1 MKLELIKE
9 SKYGR
14 PPWYYILIDGET
26 YTGSGIQSLI
36 EAQYE
41 EIKNSPDIIKIK
53 TEILRSEEIVVP
65 LEEI

>member
-1 MKLELIKE
+1 
-9 SKYGR
+9 
-14 PPWYYILIDGET
+14 
-26 YTGSGIQSLI
+26 LI

-65 LEEI
+65 LTENINNQNTEKS